1 MDRIAIV
8 TDSTADLE
16 PDEARRLSIAIVPAV
31 LTMAGRTL
39 RDGAEI
45 GRADFYRRLPEMTS
59 LPTTAAP
66 SPAVFADAFERALA
80 GGASRVLSLHTS
92 AHFSSL
98 MKIAEQAA
106 AGFDGRVSVFDSWQT
121 SMGLGFQ
128 VLAAAEAANQLA
140 SLNEV
145 VEAARSARERVRLVA
160 LVDTLKY
167 LRRSGRVGW
176 LRAGMGELLHM
187 RLVVEV
193 RHGLVERIAQERT
206 RSRARQ
212 AMLAEVTSWGRLR
225 LAAAL
230 HTGAAQEAEE
240 LFAGLAK
247 VCDSTPRMVEAT
259 TVIGTHVGPNALG
272 VAALLP

>member
-16 PDEARRLSIAIVPAV
+16 PEDTRRLGITIVPAV
-31 LTMAGRTL
+31 LTVAGRTL

-45 GRADFYRRLPEMTS
+45 RRSDFYRDLPEMRPV
-59 LPTTAAP
+59 PTTAAP
-66 SPAVFADAFERALA
+66 SPAVFANAFEGALS

-92 AHFSSL
+92 THLSSL
-98 MKIAEQAA
+98 YEIAGQAA
-106 AGFDGRVSVFDSWQT
+106 ADFGGRVSVFDSRQT

-128 VLAAAEAANQLA
+128 VLAAAGAAERRA
-140 SLNEV
+140 PWDAV
-145 VEAARSARERVRLVA
+145 IEAARFARERVRLVA

-176 LRAGMGELLHM
+176 LRAGVGELLHL

-193 RHGLVERIAQERT
+193 RDGLVERIAQERA
-206 RSRARQ
+206 RGRARH
-212 AMLAEVTSWGRLR
+212 AMLSQVHSWGRLT
-225 LAAAL
+225 ASAAL
-230 HTGAAQEAEE
+230 HTSAAREAED
-240 LFAGLAK
+240 LAGELAK
-247 VCDSTPRMVEAT
+247 VCDSPPRVVEAT
-259 TVIGTHVGPNALG
+259 TIIGTHVGPNALG